1 MSDSQKNK
9 LNRLREYWRGRVVP
23 DFDSAAGRVRQWKKE
38 GLVVSFTNGCFDL
51 LHPGHMHSL
60 MEARSFGDKLV
71 VGLNSDE
78 SVRKLKGVKRPII
91 PLEDRISM
99 LAAVRWVDLVVPF
112 DEEDPGKLIEAVL
125 PDVLVKGGD
134 YLPGEIAGAETVLK
148 NGGKV
153 YTLGFIEGYSSS
165 RLLKKIREE

>member
-9 LNRLREYWRGRVVP
+9 LDRLRENWRERVAA
-23 DFDSAAGRVRQWKKE
+23 DFDSAADRVREWKKE

-78 SVRKLKGVKRPII
+78 SVRKLKGMDRPII
-91 PLEDRISM
+91 QLEDRIAM
-99 LAAVRWVDLVVPF
+99 LTAVRWVDLVVPF
-112 DEEDPGKLIEAVL
+112 DEKDPEKLIEAVL

-134 YLPGEIAGAETVLK
+134 YRPENIAGAETVLK

-153 YTLGFIEGYSSS
+153 YTLGFMEGYSSS